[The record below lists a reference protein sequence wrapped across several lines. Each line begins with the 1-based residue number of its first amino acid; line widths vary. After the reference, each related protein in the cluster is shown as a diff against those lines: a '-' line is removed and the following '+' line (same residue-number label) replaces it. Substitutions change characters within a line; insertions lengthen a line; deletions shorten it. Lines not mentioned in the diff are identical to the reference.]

1 MKDIKA
7 SKDELIN
14 SIEGLCEQ
22 LSVIITER
30 DYIMKLLND
39 TNGTLYR
46 YQRIMKILHDTRID
60 LMEMK

>member
-1 MKDIKA
+1 MLKA

-46 YQRIMKILHDTRID
+46 YQRIMKILHGTRID